1 MIKNYNPIQLKDT
14 RVLNYFVPPP
24 IINSQL
30 IYQDINKDKNLRKKM
45 TDFFLK
51 KSIKWL
57 SNYSE
62 FKHAKKTLPLL
73 KSDDGYD
80 IMYNLLK
87 HYVHKNNINWYDLKE
102 SYDNVKD
109 FLRYKL
115 GK

>member
-1 MIKNYNPIQLKDT
+1 MIRNYNPIQLKDT

-30 IYQDINKDKNLRKKM
+30 IYQDVNKDNNLRKKM

-57 SNYSE
+57 SKYSE
-62 FKHAKKTLPLL
+62 FKHVKRALPLL
-73 KSDDGYD
+73 KSDDGYNV
-80 IMYNLLK
+80 MYNLLK
-87 HYVHKNNINWYDLKE
+87 HYVHKNGINWYDLKE